1 MIDIRTQKE
10 KELLVAREKAE
21 ESDRLKSSFLA
32 NMSHE
37 IRTPMNAIIG
47 FSELLQEE
55 DIPFETRQ
63 QFFTH
68 IRNSGNS
75 LLNLINDII
84 DFSKI
89 ESGKLKI
96 SCTYYSLNQLFDEL
110 YHTFAKIKISK
121 GKEHIELI
129 FSKGLNETESVIYTD
144 PLRLKQIITNLV
156 ENALKFTEQGSIH
169 VSYQLNENNLIFTVE
184 DTGIGISSDKQK
196 IIFSRFRQADDSHAR
211 RYGGTGL
218 GLSISKKL
226 AELLNGD
233 MWVESTPD
241 IGSSFFVKIPYIV
254 DEKNNT
260 APLIQPQKNG
270 FNKDLTGKKILIVDD
285 YNVNIT
291 LIKEMLQSTGV
302 SLSSAENG
310 KAAVEECYSTHFD
323 LVLLDLQM
331 PELNG
336 YDTLKMIKKDHP
348 KIKIIA
354 QTAYAL
360 ANEKE
365 QIMHSGFDGYIS
377 KPIIKKQLL
386 SLINEMI

>member
-1 MIDIRTQKE
+1 
-10 KELLVAREKAE
+10 
-21 ESDRLKSSFLA
+21 
-32 NMSHE
+32 
-37 IRTPMNAIIG
+37 
-47 FSELLQEE
+47 
-55 DIPFETRQ
+55 
-63 QFFTH
+63 
-68 IRNSGNS
+68 
-75 LLNLINDII
+75 
-84 DFSKI
+84 
-89 ESGKLKI
+89 
-96 SCTYYSLNQLFDEL
+96 
-110 YHTFAKIKISK
+110 
-121 GKEHIELI
+121 
-129 FSKGLNETESVIYTD
+129 
-144 PLRLKQIITNLV
+144 
-156 ENALKFTEQGSIH
+156 
-169 VSYQLNENNLIFTVE
+169 
-184 DTGIGISSDKQK
+184 
-196 IIFSRFRQADDSHAR
+196 
-211 RYGGTGL
+211 
-218 GLSISKKL
+218 
-226 AELLNGD
+226 